1 MGTFIVTLVKYLAGI
16 LKVETFIP
24 AYGFTGF
31 CLWLLDFMP
40 LGFVLWLWELG
51 WKALLLFLA
60 DRNRGSRKRD
70 SLTSADSSLMTKPLF
85 YSKAPPSKVSIP
97 PPPHTHYSAGQC
109 MGGWPFM
116 LKSYRP
122 KLKNLNRGWIFTVTH
137 HRNVCMSM
145 KRRQL

>member
-1 MGTFIVTLVKYLAGI
+1 MCTFIVTLVKYLAGI

-24 AYGFTGF
+24 AYGFIGF
-31 CLWLLDFMP
+31 CLWLLDFMS
-40 LGFVLWLWELG
+40 LGLVLWQWELG

-97 PPPHTHYSAGQC
+97 PPPTHT
-109 MGGWPFM
+109 
-116 LKSYRP
+116 L
-122 KLKNLNRGWIFTVTH
+122 
-137 HRNVCMSM
+137 
-145 KRRQL
+145 